1 MAPPVDLAHAAG
13 ESGFAAAALLEAS
26 ARNVGILAMEMYFP
40 STYIEQSELG
50 AVAKAGPAHSQLAV
64 TSLTLAPAQS
74 CFI

>member
-13 ESGFAAAALLEAS
+13 ESGFAVAASLEAP

-50 AVAKAGPAHSQLAV
+50 TEARAPGGPLTWRLAG
-64 TSLTLAPAQS
+64 
-74 CFI
+74 